1 VKPVQPT
8 LDEAIAAA
16 WAATAS
22 ANREALDATGWD
34 AAVAAWDAVVLRL
47 PRGAEGAAQAMTLD
61 VAARTRLRRAWA
73 GGPEDDVAVAVQ
85 LWRRATEVMPP
96 TFAHRPAMW
105 SNLGVA
111 LRDLSASV
119 DSAALLDE
127 AVAAG
132 QAAVDASDA
141 STSVGVEARL
151 QLGKSLR
158 MCFKERQHSDA
169 LDRAVTVLLDAA
181 LAADDPNATSTS
193 ADCQESLGNAL
204 YDRYQ
209 LNGARADQEA
219 AVTHLRSALRLI
231 PANDPD
237 APAYSSNLASALVD
251 RFELDGKRVDLTEA
265 IGLLDGAVAAVGDE
279 CASSDLLTNL
289 GNALRLRAVADG
301 SGGHIER
308 AVDLLARAVEREA
321 DGSRRAGMLNN
332 FASGLLERYDLTGR
346 IADVDDAIAA
356 VEESLSIT
364 PPGDADRAARLNN
377 LGIALRTRLLH
388 RGRDRAD
395 LDRAVAAF
403 EEAIAVTSAQAPE
416 VAALHA
422 NLGNV
427 LHQRHDVAGD
437 PRDLDRAVR
446 EHEAALAR
454 TPDDSADRPGY
465 LNNLAAALAARAAGD
480 LGADDLDRAVHTAA
494 EAVRLCPPGSAR
506 RATHLV
512 NLGNALSERHER
524 SSDADDL
531 AAGREAYRSAAST
544 GLAASPAE
552 AFAAAHNWS
561 EWACDRRAWAEVAE
575 AYGYGEQATRALFRA
590 QLARA
595 DKESWLRD
603 AQGLATDGAYAF
615 VARSALRDAVLA
627 LERGRALLLSEA
639 LEREWADLTRLE
651 AAHAALAAR
660 FRAGA
665 ARVRLLELP
674 RLV

>member
-1 VKPVQPT
+1 VKPAQPT

-16 WAATAS
+16 RAATAS
-22 ANREALDATGWD
+22 ADREALDATGWD
-34 AAVAAWDAVVLRL
+34 AAVAAWDAVVVRL
-47 PRGAEGAAQAMTLD
+47 PRGAEGAAQALNLD
-61 VAARTRLRRAWA
+61 AAARTRLRRAWA

-105 SNLGVA
+105 SNLGLA
-111 LRDLSASV
+111 LRDLSAGD
-119 DSAALLDE
+119 DSAVLLDE

-132 QAAVDASDA
+132 QAAVDESDA
-141 STSVGVEARL
+141 STSVGVEARR

-158 MCFKERQHSDA
+158 MCFKERQDSDA
-169 LDRAVTVLLDAA
+169 LDRAVTVLLDAT
-181 LAADDPNATSTS
+181 LAADDFNATAS
-193 ADCQESLGNAL
+193 ADCHESLGNAL
-204 YDRYQ
+204 CDRYQ

-219 AVTHLRSALRLI
+219 AVTHLRSALGLI
-231 PANDPD
+231 PANDSD
-237 APAYSSNLASALVD
+237 APAYSNNLASALLD

-265 IGLLDGAVAAVGDE
+265 IGLLEGAVAAVGDE

-301 SGGHIER
+301 SVGDVER

-321 DGSRRAGMLNN
+321 VGSRRAGMLNN

-346 IADVDDAIAA
+346 IADLDEAIAA
-356 VEESLSIT
+356 VDESLSIT

-388 RGRDRAD
+388 RRRDRAD

-403 EEAIAVTSAQAPE
+403 EEAIVVTPAQAPE
-416 VAALHA
+416 AAALHA

-427 LHQRHDVAGD
+427 LHQRYDVAGD
-437 PRDLDRAVR
+437 RRDLDRAVR

-454 TPDDSADRPGY
+454 TPDESADRPGY
-465 LNNLAAALAARAAGD
+465 LNNLAAALAARAAWD
-480 LGADDLDRAVHTAA
+480 LGADDLGRAVHAAA

-506 RATHLV
+506 HATHLV
-512 NLGNALSERHER
+512 NLGNALSERYER

-531 AAGREAYRSAAST
+531 AAGREAFRSAAST
-544 GLAASPAE
+544 GLAASPAD

-595 DKESWLRD
+595 DKESWLCD

-674 RLV
+674 RPV